1 MTVDT
6 DKAPGS
12 TPEKWVGLGTVKLK
26 PSPEG
31 EPTRGWSEEIL
42 TLGRDKALEDG
53 FAETENNPRW
63 LGFT

>member
-1 MTVDT
+1 MRPLDQPL
-6 DKAPGS
+6 KNGWGWSHFP
-12 TPEKWVGLGTVKLK
+12 GTVKLK

-42 TLGRDKALEDG
+42 NLGRDKALKDG